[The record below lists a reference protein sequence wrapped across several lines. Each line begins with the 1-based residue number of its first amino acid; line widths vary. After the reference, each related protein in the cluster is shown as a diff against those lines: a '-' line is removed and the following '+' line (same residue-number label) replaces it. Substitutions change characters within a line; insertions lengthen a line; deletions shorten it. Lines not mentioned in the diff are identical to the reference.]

1 MSGKRVKSLY
11 SAHTAIKRNRFFE
24 ILSNLAQTFAVI
36 KSFLFH
42 IGRYTLLLRQVFKKP
57 EKQSIYIRQIMVEI
71 DNLGLDSVG
80 IVAFI
85 SVFMGAVLCIQMA
98 FNIDTPLIPAY
109 TIGFVTRQSVVL
121 EFSPTIISLILAGK
135 VGSRVAS
142 ELGTMRVTEQIDAIE
157 IIGINP
163 ATYLIF
169 PKIVASVLI
178 NPILIMMSMVVA
190 VVGGW
195 LAGVI
200 TGLVPGSEYVFGI
213 KAFFESYDIVY
224 ALIKTVVFAFLI
236 VSISA
241 YHGFYTKGGALEVG
255 ESSTKGVVHS
265 SIAIIFLNLILT
277 NLLLA

>member
-1 MSGKRVKSLY
+1 M
-11 SAHTAIKRNRFFE
+11 
-24 ILSNLAQTFAVI
+24 
-36 KSFLFH
+36 
-42 IGRYTLLLRQVFKKP
+42 RQVFKRP
-57 EKQSIYIRQIMVEI
+57 EKQSIYIKQIMVEI

-85 SVFMGAVLCIQMA
+85 STFMGAVLCIQMA
-98 FNIDTPLIPAY
+98 FNIDTPLVPLY

-169 PKIVASVLI
+169 PKVVAAVLV
-178 NPILIMMSMVVA
+178 NPILILMSMMMA
-190 VVGGW
+190 IFGGW
-195 LAGVI
+195 LAGVT
-200 TGLVPGSEYVFGI
+200 TGLVASSTYIYGI
-213 KAFFESYDIVY
+213 KAFFDSYDIVY
-224 ALIKTVVFAFLI
+224 AMIKTVVFAFLI
-236 VSISA
+236 VSISG

-255 ESSTKGVVHS
+255 ASSTKGVVHS
-265 SIAIIFLNLILT
+265 SIAIIVFNLILT
-277 NLLLA
+277 QLLLA

>member
-1 MSGKRVKSLY
+1 MIQS
-11 SAHTAIKRNRFFE
+11 FFYQ
-24 ILSNLAQTFAVI
+24 L
-36 KSFLFH
+36 
-42 IGRYTLLLRQVFKKP
+42 GRYTLLMKQVFKKP
-57 EKQSIYIRQIMVEI
+57 EKQSIYLKRIMLEI

-98 FNIDTPLIPAY
+98 FNIDTPLIPMY

-135 VGSRVAS
+135 VGSRIAS

-163 ATYLIF
+163 ATFLIF
-169 PKIVASVLI
+169 PKVVAAVLI
-178 NPILIMMSMVVA
+178 NPVLITMSMITA
-190 VVGGW
+190 IIGGW
-195 LAGVI
+195 LAGIV
-200 TGLVPGSEYVFGI
+200 TGLVPSAEYIYGI
-213 KAFFESYDIVY
+213 KVFFHAYDIVY
-224 ALIKTVVFAFLI
+224 ALIKTVIFAFLI

-255 ESSTKGVVHS
+255 ASSTKAVVHS
-265 SIAIIFLNLILT
+265 SIAIIVFNLILT
-277 NLLLA
+277 QLLLS

>member
-1 MSGKRVKSLY
+1 M
-11 SAHTAIKRNRFFE
+11 
-24 ILSNLAQTFAVI
+24 
-36 KSFLFH
+36 
-42 IGRYTLLLRQVFKKP
+42 RQVFKRP
-57 EKQSIYIRQIMVEI
+57 EKQSIYIKQIMVEI

-85 SVFMGAVLCIQMA
+85 STFMGAVLCIQMA
-98 FNIDTPLIPAY
+98 FNIDTPLVPLY

-142 ELGTMRVTEQIDAIE
+142 ELGTMRVTEQIDDIE

-169 PKIVASVLI
+169 PKVVAAVLI
-178 NPILIMMSMVVA
+178 NPILILMSMIMA
-190 VVGGW
+190 IFGGW
-195 LAGVI
+195 LAGVT
-200 TGLVPGSEYVFGI
+200 TGLVASSTYIYGI

-224 ALIKTVVFAFLI
+224 AMIKTVVFAFLI
-236 VSISA
+236 VSISG

-255 ESSTKGVVHS
+255 TSSTKGVVHS
-265 SIAIIFLNLILT
+265 SIAIIVFNLILT
-277 NLLLA
+277 QLLLS

>member
-1 MSGKRVKSLY
+1 M
-11 SAHTAIKRNRFFE
+11 IKG
-24 ILSNLAQTFAVI
+24 
-36 KSFLFH
+36 FLFQL
-42 IGRYTLLLRQVFKKP
+42 GRYILLLKQVFKKP
-57 EKQSIYIRQIMVEI
+57 EKQSIYFKRIMVEV

-98 FNIDTPLIPAY
+98 FNIDTPLIPIY

-169 PKIVASVLI
+169 PKIVAAVVI
-178 NPILIMMSMVVA
+178 NPILIIMSMITA
-190 VVGGW
+190 VIGGW
-195 LAGVI
+195 LAGI
-200 TGLVPGSEYVFGI
+200 STGLVASSVYIYGI
-213 KAFFESYDIVY
+213 KAFFHGYDIVY

-241 YHGFYTKGGALEVG
+241 FHGYYTKGGALEVG
-255 ESSTKGVVHS
+255 ESSTRAVVQS
-265 SIAIIFLNLILT
+265 SIAIIVFNLILT
-277 NLLLA
+277 QLLLS